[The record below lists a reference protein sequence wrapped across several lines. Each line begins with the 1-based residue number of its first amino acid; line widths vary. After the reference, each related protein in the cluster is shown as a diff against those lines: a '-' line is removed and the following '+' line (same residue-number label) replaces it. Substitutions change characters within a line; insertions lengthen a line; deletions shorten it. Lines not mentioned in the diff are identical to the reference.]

1 MVNYNDPLTIAQE
14 FVALVKLWH
23 VLDGIFIWEFLTT
36 LDYEWDVFQGRR
48 PYRWTI
54 WIYSLTRV
62 SALLAVILNMIGFD
76 TTTPINCQAWV
87 TFEVLFGYTAF
98 AAGALLIVLRIIA
111 IWNMKKIIIAI
122 AMTIW
127 AADVSSLTYGIVRLR
142 SAWSP
147 EANTC
152 AILNLETTKASIFG
166 SFTTDILLLL
176 IMLVGLFH
184 QDLVG
189 SNTFG
194 LGRTLW
200 KQGLI
205 WLVIATAAEVPPTV
219 FMVLNLNVSM
229 DLMFQTPSMIALSI
243 ASTRMHRSLM
253 KYSPSD
259 ASRDSRR
266 KSLHTAISSRP
277 RSVIVLPTRTEVF
290 VRTECGQSPTQTQ
303 TRTSTSYIGTDSQG
317 NHKANA
323 NEVDLDIDLERG
335 SEK

>member
-1 MVNYNDPLTIAQE
+1 MVNYQDPVRIAQE
-14 FVALVKLWH
+14 FVSLVKLWH
-23 VLDGIFIWEFLTT
+23 VVDGIYIWEFLTT

-62 SALLAVILNMIGFD
+62 SALLAVILNMVGFD
-76 TTTPINCQAWV
+76 TTTPINCQVWV
-87 TFEVLFGYTAF
+87 TFEVLFAYTAF

-127 AADVSSLTYGIVRLR
+127 VADVSFLIHGIVRIR

-152 AILNLETTKASIFG
+152 ALLNLEITKASMFG
-166 SFTTDILLLL
+166 SLATDILLLVV
-176 IMLVGLFH
+176 MLVGLFH
-184 QDLVG
+184 QDFVKG
-189 SNTFG
+189 NAFG

-205 WLVIATAAEVPPTV
+205 WLMIATVAEVPPTV
-219 FMVLNLNVSM
+219 FMILNLNVSM
-229 DLMFQTPSMIALSI
+229 DLMYQTPGMIALSI
-243 ASTRMHRSLM
+243 AATRIHRSLM
-253 KYSPSD
+253 EYSPPDVSL
-259 ASRDSRR
+259 ARDSRAR
-266 KSLHTAISSRP
+266 TASTRT

-290 VRTECGQSPTQTQ
+290 VRTESDQSPTPQTS
-303 TRTSTSYIGTDSQG
+303 RASCISSVRLG
-317 NHKANA
+317 NHKASFD
-323 NEVDLDIDLERG
+323 VDVERG